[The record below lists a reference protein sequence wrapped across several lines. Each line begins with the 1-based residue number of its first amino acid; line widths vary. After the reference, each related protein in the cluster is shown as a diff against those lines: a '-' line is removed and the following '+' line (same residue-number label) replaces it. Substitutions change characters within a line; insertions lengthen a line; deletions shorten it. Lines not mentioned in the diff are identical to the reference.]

1 MQLVPRVFSSEFKV
15 GLFLIQVTLRLVWML
30 QNVEALTKAA
40 RRHQVMFGTLD
51 TWLLYKLT
59 EGKLHVTDV
68 SSASATGFYD
78 PFTMKW
84 AYWVLRLF
92 NIPPYILPEVW
103 DTAADFG
110 CISSDIVGA
119 GIPIRC
125 LVCCLVETMRLVQVK
140 HIEKLFWLKE

>member
-1 MQLVPRVFSSEFKV
+1 
-15 GLFLIQVTLRLVWML
+15 VTLRLVWML
-30 QNVEALTKAA
+30 QNVEALKKAA
-40 RRHQVMFGTLD
+40 KCHQVMFGTVD

-68 SSASATGFYD
+68 SNASATGFYD

-92 NIPPYILPEVW
+92 NIPSYILPEVW

-125 LVCCLVETMRLVQVK
+125 LVCCLVKTMRRVQVK
-140 HIEKLFWLKE
+140 PIEKLFWLKE